1 MTKVALLGQGLMGSG
16 IAQNI
21 LKAGFPLT
29 IYNRTKAKALPQLEK
44 GGEWAQTPAA
54 AAAAADMVISVV
66 GDDAA
71 SRAVWLGEDGAVA
84 GLRPGALAVECST
97 VSLDWVREL
106 HALVTGRGGRFIDAP
121 LTGSKLVAQ
130 AGTLTLL
137 VGAEPSTLEQ
147 ARPVLSAFSSKII
160 HFGAPGAGTT
170 FKLVNNM
177 AAGAQLAVLGEALAL
192 AERAG
197 LNMETVTEAITSGAV
212 ASPIVKGK
220 VAAMIARDHTDTH
233 FALRWM
239 HKDLTYALRAA
250 DEAGVAMPTIAVA
263 RELFRLA
270 MQAGLGQQDCGAVA
284 EVVRGGQSAPSR

>member
-44 GGEWAQTPAA
+44 GAKWAQTPAE
-54 AAAAADMVISVV
+54 AAAAADVVISVV

-71 SRAVWLGEDGAVA
+71 SRAVWLGEGGALA
-84 GLRPGALAVECST
+84 GLRPGTIAVECST
-97 VSLDWVREL
+97 LSLDWVREL
-106 HALVTGRGGRFIDAP
+106 HALVMGRGCRFMDAP
-121 LTGSKLVAQ
+121 MAGSKLAAQ
-130 AGTLTLL
+130 DGTLTLL

-147 ARPVLSAFSSKII
+147 AQPVLSAISSRII
-160 HFGAPGAGTT
+160 HFGAPGAGITY
-170 FKLVNNM
+170 KLINNM
-177 AAGAQLAVLGEALAL
+177 VAGTQLAVLGEALAL

-197 LNMETVTEAITSGAV
+197 LNMETVLKAVTSGAV

-239 HKDLTYALRAA
+239 HKDLTYALRVA
-250 DEAGVAMPTIAVA
+250 DQAGVAMPTIAVA

-270 MQAGLGQQDCGAVA
+270 MQAGLGQQDCAAVA
-284 EVVRGGQSAPSR
+284 EVVRGK